1 MKKLTLLLKK
11 RAFYYILIS
20 IPLIQF
26 AIFYLGVN
34 INSILLAFKEYDVYT
49 GEHSIIWFDN
59 FKQVFADFTSQ
70 PALLFALKNS
80 LILYFLTT
88 VIGISLA
95 LLFSYYIYKKG
106 MLSGLFQVILYLPS
120 IVSSLAFVLIYKYF
134 AELAIP
140 NILGDLFG
148 VEIKPLLSNPDT
160 EFGTILFFCLW
171 TSFGVNIIMYSNAMS
186 GISDSIIEAAQ
197 LDGCNA
203 IKEFFYIVI
212 PRIWSTVTVFITVG
226 LATLFTNQMNL
237 FSFHGIYAEPK
248 IWTIGY
254 YLYKEVADPNTKLFD
269 YPYLAA
275 FGLVLTVVAVPIT
288 LGVRILAEKFGP
300 KDN

>member
-1 MKKLTLLLKK
+1 MKKLVLLFKK
-11 RAFYYILIS
+11 RAFYYILIL

-49 GEHSIIWFDN
+49 GEHSVALFEN
-59 FKQVFADFTSQ
+59 FKQVFVDFAEK
-70 PALLFALKNS
+70 PALTFAFKNS
-80 LILYFLTT
+80 LILYFSTT
-88 VIGISLA
+88 IIGISLA

-106 MLSGLFQVILYLPS
+106 ALSGLFQVILYMPS

-134 AELAIP
+134 ADLAIP
-140 NILGDLFG
+140 NIFAELFG
-148 VEIKPLLSNPDT
+148 LEIKPLLST
-160 EFGTILFFCLW
+160 SETQFGTILFFCLW

-237 FSFHGIYAEPK
+237 FSFYGIYAEPK
-248 IWTIGY
+248 MWTIGY
-254 YLYKEVADPNTKLFD
+254 YLYKEVADPNTKLVD

-275 FGLVLTVVAVPIT
+275 FGLVLTIIAVPVT
-288 LGVRILAEKFGP
+288 LGVRTLAERLGP